1 MSIPHLHY
9 RNFIWL
15 IRGSADPSTR
25 PISEALSRMGT
36 QQSPSALPAA
46 APETGLHVAI
56 VGFGSIGRMHARIL
70 HSLSVRIS
78 IVDPQPV
85 DVPDV
90 DVWSTIDEIPDRI
103 KDTIDVWLISNPTV
117 HHLATLRTVLASRQA
132 ARVLLEKPACTS
144 YEIDELQTL
153 LNLHSQARIAI
164 NHQYRYSQVVSLMRT
179 EMAQIGGGLPD
190 SIDIAFTKDR
200 RTDMAA
206 GRFIDTD
213 YEVLGYEWRHMLSVL
228 EALLPNDV
236 NDAYFTAPVEASVYQ
251 ATRDRSGY
259 LTAVRELS
267 WLGSTRLS
275 MYTTI
280 TEDLSGQGAPPQ
292 SFDSWRRYE
301 SSPARHRY
309 AVVRF
314 GDIELTAEFDPVT
327 TIDGFC
333 LPRNKHRF
341 TIESRGR
348 IVSDRVVVDSPL
360 ATSLRVALAQ
370 LTGKAAAPSLMP
382 LKRMADIA
390 RHLRSQPS
398 NTDSVASGQPVL
410 SASLNDPAA

>member
-1 MSIPHLHY
+1 M
-9 RNFIWL
+9 R
-15 IRGSADPSTR
+15 
-25 PISEALSRMGT
+25 T
-36 QQSPSALPAA
+36 QQSSPALPAA
-46 APETGLHVAI
+46 APETGLHVAV

-78 IVDPQPV
+78 IVDPRPV
-85 DVPDV
+85 DVPGV
-90 DVWSTIDEIPDRI
+90 DVWATIDEIPDRI
-103 KDTIDVWLISNPTV
+103 NDSIDVWLISNPTA
-117 HHLATLRTVLASRQA
+117 HHLATLRTLLARRPA

-153 LNLHSQARIAI
+153 LNLHPLARVAI
-164 NHQYRYSQVVSLMRT
+164 NHQYRHSQVLSLMRT
-179 EMAQIGGGLPD
+179 EMTRIGSGLPD

-200 RTDMAA
+200 RADMLA

-228 EALLPNDV
+228 ERLLPEEV
-236 NDAYFTAPVEASVYQ
+236 ADAYFTAPVEDSAYVT
-251 ATRDRSGY
+251 ARDRSGY

-275 MYTTI
+275 MHTTI

-292 SFDSWRRYE
+292 SFDHWQRYE
-301 SSPARHRY
+301 NSPARNRY
-309 AVVRF
+309 AALRF
-314 GDIELTAEFDPVT
+314 GNIRLIAEFDPVT

-360 ATSLRVALAQ
+360 ETSLRVGLAQ
-370 LTGKAAAPSLMP
+370 LIGPVAVAPPLMP
-382 LKRMADIA
+382 LKRMANMA
-390 RHLRSQPS
+390 RYLRSQPTNIAVLS
-398 NTDSVASGQPVL
+398 SQPVL